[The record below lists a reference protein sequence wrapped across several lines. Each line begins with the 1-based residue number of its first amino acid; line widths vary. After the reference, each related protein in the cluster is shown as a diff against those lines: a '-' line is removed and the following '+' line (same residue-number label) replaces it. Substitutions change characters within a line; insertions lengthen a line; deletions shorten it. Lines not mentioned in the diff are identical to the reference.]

1 MGRINELSAC
11 CWLQDVTDSQDSR
24 TGTILE
30 LVMEEEEEEDEQDE
44 EEEGVTAFLSYNGT

>member
-1 MGRINELSAC
+1 MGRINEPSAC

-24 TGTILE
+24 MGTILE
-30 LVMEEEEEEDEQDE
+30 LVMEEEDEQDE